1 MFCQAG
7 VDISGELY
15 TPAAPG
21 LYSALPDIIH
31 IFSVLEVP
39 MFGSNENRR
48 LLCSVHPLAGHAC
61 MGLSN
66 IA

>member
-15 TPAAPG
+15 TPEH
-21 LYSALPDIIH
+21 LVYYSALPDIIH

-48 LLCSVHPLAGHAC
+48 LLCSIHPLAGHAC